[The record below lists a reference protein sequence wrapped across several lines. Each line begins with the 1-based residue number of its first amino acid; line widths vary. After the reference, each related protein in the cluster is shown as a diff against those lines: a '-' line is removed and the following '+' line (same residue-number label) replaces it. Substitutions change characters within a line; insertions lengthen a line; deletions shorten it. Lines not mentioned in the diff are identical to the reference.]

1 MQVVDPLDRFR
12 IGFDARQVE
21 IDYDRLLAAAHQHA
35 RQRRL
40 VAGVDL
46 LVRDEGR
53 HVDEI
58 ARGGFGHEFEP
69 VTPAHAGASAD
80 HIDDAFDRP
89 MVVRPGLGFGVDN
102 DGSSPQLLRSRAGV
116 GDGRRAIHAGRLS
129 RVDVEFVRMDDA
141 DAVEAPSGVA
151 AFVHGYFSPTYS
163 RGADFPAIYR
173 ESGRSDSAPHSAA
186 PLDGWRWRTPRPKL
200 RS

>member
-35 RQRRL
+35 GQRRL
-40 VAGVDL
+40 VTGVDL

-58 ARGGFGHEFEP
+58 ARAGFGHEFET
-69 VTPAHAGASAD
+69 VAPAHAGAPAD
-80 HIDDAFDRP
+80 HIDDALYGP
-89 MVVRPGLGFGVDN
+89 MVMRPSLRLRVN
-102 DGSSPQLLRSRAGV
+102 DDGPGPQLLRPRPGV
-116 GDGRRAIHAGRLS
+116 GDGRRAIHARRLG
-129 RVDVEFVRMDDA
+129 RVDVEFARTDDA

-151 AFVHGYFSPTYS
+151 AVVHGYFSQRVRVAQTS
-163 RGADFPAIYR
+163 RQSIGKEGDRTAPRIPLR
-173 ESGRSDSAPHSAA
+173 HSDARVAGGS
-186 PLDGWRWRTPRPKL
+186 
-200 RS
+200 